1 MSLIRI
7 LHLANTSSYIR
18 RVLEMTEMY
27 FQNQK
32 YIAASNTT
40 IFPSCYSYVCET
52 MEKIINDH
60 IVRFLELNDRISILQ
75 YGVEQDR
82 STLPHLRNA
91 NTKRICEN

>member
-1 MSLIRI
+1 
-7 LHLANTSSYIR
+7 
-18 RVLEMTEMY
+18 MTEMY

-32 YIAASNTT
+32 YIAASSKT

-60 IVRFLELNDRISILQ
+60 IVRFLELNGRISILQ
-75 YGVEQDR
+75 YGVKQDR